1 MERLYDASHY
11 LETISKDTSWRP
23 CGSYTG
29 QSWPALACIL
39 RHVGTTRED
48 MSRPEATG
56 GPGYR
61 GFRFTSPYPVAG
73 RRERGPSNWKE
84 VSFVPWEKLPLV
96 SSHEFRPW
104 GLIRHRRVNCSV
116 FIVPLRR
123 YEGDLAFCGEI
134 CGYFNGETVIL
145 SRNLDY
151 LDLFLIDRERIL
163 IDF

>member
-1 MERLYDASHY
+1 MAGGGEGATRREPKGCP

-39 RHVGTTRED
+39 RHVDTTRED
-48 MSRPEATG
+48 IARPEATG

-61 GFRFTSPYPVAG
+61 GFRFTSPYPAG
-73 RRERGPSNWKE
+73 ASSNTFCGPSNWKGT
-84 VSFVPWEKLPLV
+84 SFVPWEKLPLV

-104 GLIRHRRVNCSV
+104 GLIRHQRVNCSV

-123 YEGDLAFCGEI
+123 YEGDFA
-134 CGYFNGETVIL
+134 IL
-145 SRNLDY
+145 RRNLW
-151 LDLFLIDRERIL
+151 LF
-163 IDF
+163 